1 MKITKAI
8 FLLLFILVIP
18 ALGQKLFLIAGQ
30 SNASGVGDAKQSPQ
44 WPFNSGYEYKVISDE
59 LVPLIDPVG
68 EEVNG
73 FETAKTGSA
82 WPAFASRYFE
92 LSSKQVTIVQ
102 AAKGGST
109 LNSKYSSYLRWDSL
123 GALFKAAVDKTT
135 KAITKTGIP
144 LSGIIWSQG
153 EADASFINA
162 LQSSEIEY
170 KKQLKLLIKRFRFEF
185 GSNTPFYIIQ
195 TGFANGENSNG
206 FEQVQR
212 VQEVICDE
220 MPNTYLVYSFAKY
233 FQEYGL
239 MTDYIHYNQQ
249 GLNVIGKSVAEAI
262 FQIENTNI
270 YIPPMLEESVYPNP
284 TKGTLSLQLI
294 NVSLHDQAKITF
306 FDLTGHPAKTYNLPL
321 REEIIETIELD
332 VRDLSIGLYFI
343 YSNINGH
350 SAIQKIGIEN

>member
-1 MKITKAI
+1 MGSR
-8 FLLLFILVIP
+8 LLKQEAP
-18 ALGQKLFLIAGQ
+18 GQ
-30 SNASGVGDAKQSPQ
+30 
-44 WPFNSGYEYKVISDE
+44 
-59 LVPLIDPVG
+59 
-68 EEVNG
+68 
-73 FETAKTGSA
+73 
-82 WPAFASRYFE
+82 
-92 LSSKQVTIVQ
+92 LSLPDVQ
-102 AAKGGST
+102 AFFKAG
-109 LNSKYSSYLRWDSL
+109 NYSSGGKGRLHSKLKYLYYLRWDSL

-144 LSGIIWSQG
+144 LSGIIWSKG